1 MLRTIT
7 FTSVSHPLS
16 TGIFFFPSRVVALFG
31 GRPQILAPL
40 STSETVIGVR
50 SWSDFALSA
59 NRGERVSDAFG
70 AAERLLLTASSSIC
84 ARTSPSI
91 AIFDPAHRNEGLLDP
106 SNTASGGAA
115 FLGASERF
123 PVCPC
128 EPDWANQ
135 IGTFPRLRLDNGML
149 RGIKEKCQENL
160 LSANVQ

>member
-1 MLRTIT
+1 MLDSYFELRMILRNVTNDYFYFR
-7 FTSVSHPLS
+7 FTSFVNRNILLPESCRRAVWRK
-16 TGIFFFPSRVVALFG
+16 TANPS
-31 GRPQILAPL
+31 PI
-40 STSETVIGVR
+40 TVIGVR

-91 AIFDPAHRNEGLLDP
+91 AIFDPAYGNEGLLDP

-135 IGTFPRLRLDNGML
+135 IGTFP
-149 RGIKEKCQENL
+149 
-160 LSANVQ
+160 